1 MKTPRSDYTLEFKK
15 EAVRLVR
22 GGQRQSGV
30 STSLGISGQTLN
42 NWIKADAAGRLL
54 ERNGVKAVSAEQ
66 MEIAR
71 LKAELAQARMERDIL
86 EHSPANLTHSHHG
99 GNNWAVPAG

>member
-22 GGQRQSGV
+22 GGQRQSEV

-54 ERNGVKAVSAEQ
+54 ERNGVKAVSTEQ

-71 LKAELAQARMERDIL
+71 LKAELAQARMERDI
-86 EHSPANLTHSHHG
+86 SRRM
-99 GNNWAVPAG
+99 

>member
-1 MKTPRSDYTLEFKK
+1 MSKKIQAHYTLEFKQ

-22 GGQRQSGV
+22 GGQMPAEVAR
-30 STSLGISGQTLN
+30 SLGISGQTLH
-42 NWIKADAAGRLL
+42 NWMKAESSGRLT
-54 ERNGVKAVSAEQ
+54 NTTSKTVSAEQ

-86 EHSPANLTHSHHG
+86 KNDRGFWPPVGLGTA
-99 GNNWAVPAG
+99 A